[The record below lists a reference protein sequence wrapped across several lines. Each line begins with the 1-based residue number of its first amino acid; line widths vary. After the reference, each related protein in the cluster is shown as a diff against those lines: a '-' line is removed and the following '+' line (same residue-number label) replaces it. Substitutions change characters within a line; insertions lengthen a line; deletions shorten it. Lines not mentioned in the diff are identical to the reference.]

1 MLPSVRDT
9 EPLVD
14 SFPAWMGEGLFW
26 IALAGLL
33 VLIALGAGVWTI
45 LGRMRVVEREARRLG
60 ALEGLEAQLG
70 RLVAGREDLDLRRI
84 EHVLI
89 DLRDAQRRLEDALIG
104 TVEALRRADG
114 RPSDE
119 LVPAPPFAD
128 TLGERI
134 VNRMLALGYERV
146 QIVTHAD
153 KLAELSSKDGEVL
166 VEARRDGVLHKGRMM
181 VRGGRLA
188 DLEIH
193 PTYSIFP

>member
-1 MLPSVRDT
+1 MPSAFPQT

-14 SFPAWMGEGLFW
+14 AAPAWMGEGLFW
-26 IALAGLL
+26 IALAGLVVL
-33 VLIALGAGVWTI
+33 VALLAAVWTV
-45 LGRMRVVEREARRLG
+45 LTRLREVEREARRLG
-60 ALEGLEAQLG
+60 ALEGVEAQLG
-70 RLVAGREDLDLRRI
+70 RLVSEREDLDLRRI

-104 TVEALRRADG
+104 TVEALRRSDG

-146 QIVTHAD
+146 QIVTHSD
-153 KLAELSSKDGEVL
+153 KLAELASKDGEVL
-166 VEARRDGVLHKGRMM
+166 VEARRDGVLHKGRMI
-181 VRGGRLA
+181 VRTGRLA